1 MKMSD
6 AQFNGRRREMIDKM
20 FNELYAKGGEED
32 NVLDRIIR
40 LEGSVSSLIAKIEEI
55 ERKIDKPQLFDDEY
69 IKRLIDEAIRNHMQ
83 FDHNTNGLP
92 EVSQENL
99 QMLRYDIIEHLRQEF
114 NLFLRQKVE
123 RGSLYIG
130 FNDDGYY

>member
-123 RGSLYIG
+123 RGNLYIG

>member
-20 FNELYAKGGEED
+20 FNELYAEGGEEA